1 MQGGIGFLTRSYLY
15 SCILLPVC
23 ALTKMNKYLFFV
35 QKKDNKYGKM
45 VRETDCIHL
54 RGWIIGGWQNHS
66 PGISTGL
73 VCILSI
79 IIILVHVLVTHL
91 CYRDL
96 VLHFLWPNWGDCW
109 LWGSAFLLRV
119 FLLWGSG
126 HLGQVIITP
135 LLFFSHFFLTW
146 TTSPCFSNLFNVS
159 WVGTDNEGQLKAVVR
174 SQKH

>member
-45 VRETDCIHL
+45 VREMDCIPL
-54 RGWIIGGWQNHS
+54 RNWINRRITEAQSRHINWFDMYTVNNNNIGTCTS
-66 PGISTGL
+66 Y
-73 VCILSI
+73 LS
-79 IIILVHVLVTHL
+79 VF
-91 CYRDL
+91 CYRDF
-96 VLHFLWPNWGDCW
+96 VLHFLWPSLGDCW

-126 HLGQVIITP
+126 HLGQVIITL
-135 LLFFSHFFLTW
+135 LLFFSHSFF
-146 TTSPCFSNLFNVS
+146 
-159 WVGTDNEGQLKAVVR
+159 
-174 SQKH
+174 